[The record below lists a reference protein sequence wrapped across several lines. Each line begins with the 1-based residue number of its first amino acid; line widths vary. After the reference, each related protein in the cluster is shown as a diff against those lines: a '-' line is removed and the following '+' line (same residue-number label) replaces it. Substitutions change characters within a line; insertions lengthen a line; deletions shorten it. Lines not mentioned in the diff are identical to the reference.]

1 MLRMALAMR
10 AFPVSLA
17 IAVWTGSAA
26 AQTSE
31 LKNPVEGQPKAI
43 EWGEYV
49 YKKRCSSCHGF
60 DARGYRAPD
69 LTAGPYSRGTSDA
82 QLFRVVKSGIPR
94 TEMPAAP
101 MDDDEAWALIAYMR
115 TLIVPN
121 AKPDLRGNAEAGEKI
136 FWGKAT
142 CGSCHMV
149 NGKGGRLGP
158 DLSLV
163 GRARSPL
170 ALEREIRNSSE
181 YIPPGF
187 EPVTVVMR
195 DGRRITGSRKNED
208 SFSIQMMD
216 TNERLLTFLKTEVRE
231 VIDEKMSL
239 MPDYGPDKLTGA
251 ELDDMLAYLR
261 TLRGR

>member
-1 MLRMALAMR
+1 MLRMAFTAR
-10 AFPVSLA
+10 ALPFSLA
-17 IAVWTGSAA
+17 IAVWTASAG

-43 EWGEYV
+43 ERGDYV

-82 QLFRVVKSGIPR
+82 QLFQVITRGIPR
-94 TEMPAAP
+94 TEMPAAA
-101 MDDDEAWALIAYMR
+101 MDEDDAWALIAYMR
-115 TLIVPN
+115 TLIVPS
-121 AKPDLRGNAEAGEKI
+121 AQLDVRGNADAGERI
-136 FWGKAT
+136 YWGKGN

-158 DLSLV
+158 DLSRI
-163 GRARSPL
+163 GSARSPM
-170 ALEREIRNSSE
+170 ALEREIRKPVE
-181 YIPPGF
+181 YISPGY
-187 EPVTVVMR
+187 EPVTVVTH
-195 DGRRITGSRKNED
+195 DGRRIKGLRKNED
-208 SFSIQMMD
+208 SYSIQMMD

-231 VIDEKMSL
+231 VIDEQGSL
-239 MPDYGPDKLTGA
+239 MPDYGPEKLTGS

>member
-1 MLRMALAMR
+1 MLKTAFAARALP
-10 AFPVSLA
+10 FSLA
-17 IAVWTGSAA
+17 IAVWTGGAA
-26 AQTSE
+26 AQTGG

-69 LTAGPYSRGTSDA
+69 LTGGQFSRGTSDA
-82 QLFRVVKSGIPR
+82 ELFRVVKSGIPR
-94 TEMPAAP
+94 TEMPAAA
-101 MDDDEAWALIAYMR
+101 MDDDETWALIAYMR

-121 AKPDLRGNAEAGEKI
+121 SKPDAHGSADAGEKLY
-136 FWGKAT
+136 FGKAS
-142 CGSCHMV
+142 CGGCHMV

-158 DLSLV
+158 DLSRI
-163 GRARSPL
+163 GRARSLL
-170 ALEREIRNSSE
+170 ALEREIRKSSE
-181 YIPPGF
+181 YIAPGY
-187 EPVTVVMR
+187 EPVTVVAR
-195 DGRRITGSRKNED
+195 DGRRIKGSRKNED
-208 SFSIQMMD
+208 SFSIQLMD

-231 VIDEKMSL
+231 VIDEQASL
-239 MPDYGPDKLTGA
+239 MPDYGPDKLTSA